1 MRRVTCSLRP
11 RRSVERPVPPP
22 RATTRKPRE
31 RELEFEA
38 RFFIFG
44 SEAIGRLHSTGKNS
58 TKRSRR
64 QQRRESPDALKPAAL
79 THASTHANGS
89 GTRAVLF
96 RTDQFGKAR

>member
-1 MRRVTCSLRP
+1 MRRVTCSLSP

-58 TKRSRR
+58 TQRSQRP
-64 QQRRESPDALKPAAL
+64 QRRERQDGLKPAA
-79 THASTHANGS
+79 TKTASKPRKRLRHRRRLAPD
-89 GTRAVLF
+89 RAI
-96 RTDQFGKAR
+96 R